1 MSGLP
6 QAAIPRRQLDADAD
20 RHRQQL
26 PHPPLAERPRAQ
38 GAELAEAHRLAER
51 PRRLPQRRQGVEGL
65 RLPLVPPTR
74 T

>member
-6 QAAIPRRQLDADAD
+6 QAAILRRPRVVDAD

-26 PHPPLAERPRAQ
+26 PHPPQAARPLAQ
-38 GAELAEAHRLAER
+38 GVEPGEAQRLAEP
-51 PRRLPQRRQGVEGL
+51 PRRLAQRQQGAVPL